1 MDGRGLT
8 MDILIQRH
16 PIAVRLAGGSDFEF
30 VTAGQ
35 PDC

>member
-8 MDILIQRH
+8 MDKLIQRY
-16 PIAVRLAGGSDFEF
+16 PVAVRLAGGSDFEF